1 MLENINDLADAF
13 QFLKDNWLILLIGL
27 SVGITVIVIVIKFL
41 LVKFLESIALIAVF
55 IIKIPYVLFMQF
67 PLFTM
72 IIFVL
77 AIFYLFNS
85 GVL

>member
-72 IIFVL
+72 IIFAL

-85 GVL
+85 GVI